1 MISKTPLDDITRLNK
16 ICASAQIGWWEVN
29 FTTEQCLISETL
41 LKALGAK
48 SELLS
53 IDELM
58 STIRQDYRKR
68 ITDEFMS
75 IPQKGV
81 FEQTFPVSSSHG
93 NIFWMHCALSMEE
106 ENEEGQLIVTGY
118 SQRIENPAAEGDQC
132 VWSQRSEKLFHDI
145 FNHIPVGLELY
156 NKEGV
161 LLDCN
166 NRNLEIFGVTDK
178 NRIIGLSL
186 FESPNVTKD
195 MHESLQAGRPGS
207 FHLHYNFDEECKFF
221 QSERRG
227 MADLDVQTLMLYDA
241 EGNLSNYL
249 LMNIDNTERNHAL
262 SKVHDF
268 ENFFSI
274 ISDYS
279 KVGYAKINLLD
290 HTGYAIR
297 QWYRNLGESHDT
309 PLADIIGIFSH
320 MHPDD
325 RKLVLDFYEKAKAG
339 TERFFDGD
347 LRIRRT
353 EGSDQWNWIHKSS
366 MVTAY
371 QSPSPRLELVEVIYD
386 ITVQKETEAELRAAR
401 DKAEESN
408 RLKSAFLANI
418 SHEIR
423 TPLNAIV
430 GFSDLLM
437 TIDDPAEQEEF
448 RQTIQKNNVL
458 LLQLFSDIIDLSK
471 IDAGSFEYMPN
482 PVYLYQ
488 FCAIILQKM
497 KDKVPEGVELRI
509 DEDSPLD
516 AWFNADSGYL
526 NQVITN
532 FVSNAIKFTRRGTI
546 TVGYQIDAARQLEM
560 FVEDTG
566 IGISAENQVA
576 VFDRFMKVDSFVQGT
591 GLGLPLCKS
600 IIEKMGGCIGVTSE
614 LGKGSRFWFTLPAS
628 SCIPTH

>member
-68 ITDEFMS
+68 IADEFLS

-93 NIFWMHCALSMEE
+93 NIFWMHCALSMEK
-106 ENEEGQLIVTGY
+106 ENEQGQLIVTGY
-118 SQRIENPAAEGDQC
+118 SQLIENPAAEGDQC

-249 LMNIDNTERNHAL
+249 LMNIDNTERNNAL

-371 QSPSPRLELVEVIYD
+371 QSPSPRLELVEVNYD

-471 IDAGSFEYMPN
+471 IDAGSFEYMPK

-488 FCAIILQKM
+488 FCAMILQKM

-532 FVSNAIKFTRRGTI
+532 FVSNAIKFTHRGTI